1 MIEAKTYENIL
12 VTREGRV
19 GIVTLHR
26 PKALNAL
33 SPELLGEVLEALE
46 AFDRDDAIG
55 AMVLAGSDR
64 AFAAG
69 ADIKVMAEATMV
81 EMSQHEF
88 LKVWDRIA
96 HMTKPLIAA
105 VSGFALGGG
114 AELMMMC
121 DMVIASETT
130 KIGLPEVGLGV
141 IPGAG
146 GTQRLT
152 RAVGKVLA
160 MEMVLTGRQLNAQEA
175 QALGLVNR
183 VVPVELFL
191 DEAKKLAADIAGRAP
206 VAVRVGKESV
216 NKAFETFLSQGLDHE
231 RKNFCMLFGTED
243 QKEGMRAFVEK
254 RPATW
259 KGL

>member
-1 MIEAKTYENIL
+1 MEAKTYENIL
-12 VTREGRV
+12 VSREARV
-19 GIVTLHR
+19 GIVTLNR

-33 SPELLGEVLEALE
+33 SPDLLAELVEALD
-46 AFDRDDAIG
+46 AFDRDETIG
-55 AMVLAGSDR
+55 AMVIAGSER

-69 ADIKVMAEATMV
+69 ADIKAMAEASMV
-81 EMSQHEF
+81 DMTQSAF
-88 LKVWDRIA
+88 LPVWDRVA
-96 HMTKPLIAA
+96 QMTKPVIAA

-121 DMVIASETT
+121 DMVVASETT
-130 KIGLPEVGLGV
+130 KIGLPEVSLGV

-152 RAVGKVLA
+152 RTLGKVLT
-160 MEMVLTGRQLNAQEA
+160 MEMILTGRQLDAQEA
-175 QALGLVNR
+175 LSRGLVNR

-191 DEAKKLAADIAGRAP
+191 EEALKLASDVAGRAP
-206 VAVRVGKESV
+206 VAVRMGKECV
-216 NKAFETFLSQGLDHE
+216 NKALDTFLSQGLAHE
-231 RKNFCMLFGTED
+231 RQTFCMLFGTED

-259 KGL
+259 KGK